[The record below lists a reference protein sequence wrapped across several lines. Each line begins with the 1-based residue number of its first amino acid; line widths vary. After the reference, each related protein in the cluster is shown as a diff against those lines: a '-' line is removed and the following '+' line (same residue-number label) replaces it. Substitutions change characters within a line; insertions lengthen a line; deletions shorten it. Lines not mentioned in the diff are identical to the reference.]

1 MKLKLFLNSLGP
13 GILLAATAIGV
24 SHLVQ
29 SVQAGAKYGFFF
41 IAVILFSHFLKY
53 PFFEIA
59 PRYSSIKKKSI
70 LHGYYDLNPKYL
82 YIYLIITLISLL
94 SLLSAV
100 TVVAAGIFAN
110 IFNFNLSIEL
120 CSVIVILTCYFI
132 LIFGKYNLLDRWV
145 KYVIILLTITSVLT
159 LIISIFNF
167 DFFSNVENEKFSFSN
182 HLDLL
187 FILGF
192 IGWMPC
198 PLDCSIWNSIW
209 IVEKEHAHHD
219 EVNFKKSITDFRIG
233 YITTAFLAII
243 FLLIGK
249 IMFFNNGGT
258 LPDKSID
265 FVATLLNAYSNNI
278 GSWSF
283 NIIAIT
289 AFITMFSTVITCV
302 DGYPRSIAKIIKLI
316 FYAKNSKNFN
326 ENIIY
331 IYSLTIA
338 VIATI
343 LTIIFLVDN
352 MKELVIIAT
361 MISFL
366 TTPIIAY
373 LNLKLILDSN
383 FPDKYKPNKFFIYY
397 SFAAIFI
404 MSFLIILYIYG
415 RFF

>member
-1 MKLKLFLNSLGP
+1 MKLKLFINSLGP

-29 SVQAGAKYGFFF
+29 SVQAGAKYGFLF
-41 IAVILFSHFLKY
+41 IAVILFAHFLKY

-59 PRYSSIKKKSI
+59 PRYSSVKKQSI
-70 LHGYYDLNPKYL
+70 LHGYYDLKPYYL
-82 YIYLIITLISLL
+82 HIYLIITLISLV

-110 IFNFNLSIEL
+110 IFDFNLSIKFY
-120 CSVIVILTCYFI
+120 SIIVILTCYFI

-145 KYVIILLTITSVLT
+145 KYVIIFLTLSSVIT
-159 LIISIFNF
+159 LIISLINF
-167 DFFSNVENEKFSFSN
+167 DLFSNIEHEKFSFSN
-182 HLDLL
+182 HLDLI

-209 IVEKEHAHHD
+209 IVEKEHANHD
-219 EVNFKKSITDFRIG
+219 EVNYKKSITDFRIG
-233 YITTAFLAII
+233 YFTTAFLAII

-249 IMFFNNGGT
+249 IMFYNSGEA
-258 LPDKSID
+258 LPGKSID
-265 FVATLLNAYSNNI
+265 FVAALLNAYSNNI

-283 NIIAIT
+283 YIIAIT

-302 DGYPRSIAKIIKLI
+302 DGYPRSIAKTIKLI
-316 FYAKNSKNFN
+316 FYSDKSKKCN
-326 ENIIY
+326 ESKIY
-331 IYSLTIA
+331 FYSLSFA
-338 VIATI
+338 VFATI
-343 LTIIFLVDN
+343 LTIIYLVNN

-361 MISFL
+361 MLSFL

-373 LNLKLILDSN
+373 LNLQLVVDKK
-383 FPDKYKPNKFFIYY
+383 FPKKYRPHKFFIYY
-397 SFAAIFI
+397 SIIAIII
-404 MSFLIILYIYG
+404 MSFLIILYINS